1 MDRKK
6 ILILGGGFA
15 GVRAA
20 LNLAELG
27 KSHQITLV
35 SNTHNHCFVPD
46 LYEVATTYL
55 KNPHLRDYQKLIGT
69 VDLHLEDIFGDKDV
83 LTLIDQV
90 KKIDL
95 SGKQVFFVNSEPQNY
110 DFLVIALG
118 SVTEYFGVE
127 GAENFSHPLKSAQDA
142 LNIRNDLDEL
152 IIRSK
157 KEDRTAKVVI
167 AGGGFTGVELAGA
180 MGKLLQNKAELT
192 VVEGMDKVLNGMP
205 EWAQTA
211 ALKKLQKLKVNV
223 KLNCKATSVTENLLN
238 IENQEPVSFDYLIWT
253 TGVRGTPVSEGI
265 NGVEVNKRGRIE
277 LKEDLSIGAFPE
289 VFVLGDIGQLNDA
302 AGKPVVPQTAW
313 AAIEE
318 GKLAAQN
325 IKLKISNQPTL
336 NYKPHAPAFIVPVGY
351 GYALTNAFGL
361 KISGIIA
368 WCAKQFATIRYL
380 KSVLGLSRAMN
391 IWEKDVEIDL
401 LEH

>member
-1 MDRKK
+1 MDQKK

-20 LNLAELG
+20 LNLADLG
-27 KSHQITLV
+27 KKHQITLV

-55 KNPHLRDYQKLIGT
+55 KNPHLKDYQKLAGT
-69 VDLHLEDIFGDKDV
+69 VDLHLEDIFKGKPVNV
-83 LTLIDQV
+83 LLNTV

-95 SGKQVFFVNSEPQNY
+95 TQKQVFMEQGEPLSY
-110 DFLVIALG
+110 DYLVIALG

-152 IIRSK
+152 ITRAQNS
-157 KEDRTAKVVI
+157 DQTVKVVI

-180 MGKLLQNKAELT
+180 MHKLLDHKSELT
-192 VVEGMDKVLNGMP
+192 VIEGTDKVLNGMP
-205 EWAQTA
+205 EWAQVA

-223 KLNCKATSVTENLLN
+223 KLNCKATSVTENQLS
-238 IENQEPVSFDYLIWT
+238 IENQEPVPFDYLIWT
-253 TGVRGTPVSEGI
+253 TGVRGTPLPEGI

-302 AGKPVVPQTAW
+302 EGKPVVPQTAW

-325 IKLKISNQPTL
+325 IKLKLAGQSTVP
-336 NYKPHAPAFIVPVGY
+336 YKPHAPAFIVPVGY

-361 KISGIIA
+361 KLSGLIA

-380 KSVLGLSRAMN
+380 RSVLGLSAALS

-401 LEH
+401 LDH